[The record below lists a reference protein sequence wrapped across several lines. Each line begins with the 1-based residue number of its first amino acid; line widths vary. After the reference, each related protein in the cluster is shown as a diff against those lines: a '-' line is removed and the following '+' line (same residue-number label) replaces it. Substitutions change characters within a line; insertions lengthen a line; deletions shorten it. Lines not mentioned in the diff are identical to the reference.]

1 MQVTCAMHASWHSAS
16 VVCLVTV
23 KVPRAPDAVL
33 QKPSPSNVNC
43 WPEMGVL
50 VDGLGAGVPAGG
62 DGVGGTGV
70 GAEVGVK
77 TKSPMNK
84 SLFGDPRLSPTL
96 FVCADSTMRRSTS
109 SGFIVGSADNS
120 RAATPDTCGHDM
132 EVPLKIATAKSLRE
146 DAEKISEPGA
156 KMSMQFPM
164 LLKLDRR
171 SSRLVIDP
179 TVIACG
185 MFAGAYAHAS
195 GSEVRPLFPAATTTV
210 TPARFAASMAIA
222 SDRDWQGL
230 LHPRLMLM
238 TAGLLSWA
246 ATKLIA

>member
-1 MQVTCAMHASWHSAS
+1 
-16 VVCLVTV
+16 
-23 KVPRAPDAVL
+23 
-33 QKPSPSNVNC
+33 
-43 WPEMGVL
+43 MGVL
-50 VDGLGAGVPAGG
+50 V

-70 GAEVGVK
+70 GAGEGAAAK
-77 TKSPMNK
+77 PPMNK
-84 SLFGDPRLSPTL
+84 SLFGEPRLSRTL
-96 FVCADSTMRRSTS
+96 FVCAASTMRRSTS

-120 RAATPDTCGHDM
+120 KAATPETCGHAM
-132 EVPLKIATAKSLRE
+132 EVPLKIAAAESLLE

-156 KMSMQFPM
+156 KMSMQLPM
-164 LLKLDRR
+164 LLKSDRR

-195 GSEVRPLFPAATTTV
+195 GWSVRPLFPAATTTA

-238 TAGLLSWA
+238 TAGLLPSA